1 METWRNTM
9 FKRIIAFAAV
19 AGTAILASLTGCA
32 STPAEATAPVVTDV
46 WLRAI
51 ADPAVDGDMTGM
63 FMTVENPTN
72 EDIYLIGGTT
82 DGTFTTVDLDA
93 HEVVQDANGEM
104 IMQDAE
110 GGILIPAGGKVQLMP
125 GGYHIMFWELSQAI
139 PVGTDVHATLNF
151 SNGTSV
157 EVHATAMT
165 VEMGQ
170 EKYVAGDSG
179 MTP

>member
-1 METWRNTM
+1 MENR
-9 FKRIIAFAAV
+9 RINVFTKFAAFAAV

-32 STPAEATAPVVTDV
+32 IAPSEASAPVVTDV

-51 ADPAVDGDMTGM
+51 SDTAVDGDMTGM
-63 FMTVENPTN
+63 FMTVENPTD
-72 EDIYLIGGTT
+72 EDIYLLGGTT

-93 HEVVQDANGEM
+93 HEVVQDAIGEM
-104 IMQDAE
+104 VMQDAE
-110 GGILIPAGGKVQLMP
+110 GGILIPAGGTTQLMP
-125 GGYHIMFWELSQAI
+125 GGYHIMFWELSQPI

-170 EKYVAGDSG
+170 EKYVPSGAGL
-179 MTP
+179 MP